1 MLITESAIREII
13 REEIMKNPNITLEE
27 LNENTFDN
35 LLSKLGSTGRN
46 LAIATTAY
54 AAGLGGGLKKSEA
67 QPFPDK
73 IEKLQV
79 KDSDSYV
86 GDLFRTLNQ
95 YYEGLLRFQKQLGL
109 DDANLSPEERESSAE
124 DFDMMLKKLIR
135 DIILLRQMA
144 NKAENE
150 EDANKQHELLKKC
163 GEFAGKLENY
173 ISSELGMKLV
183 EYRNK
188 LEAQRKENQDNADL
202 EQAIKETQKLE
213 QDTAGIKD
221 VINQLKK
228 DAF

>member
-1 MLITESAIREII
+1 MLITESEIREII

-54 AAGLGGGLKKSEA
+54 AAGLGGGLKKAEA
-67 QPFPDK
+67 QPFPDR

-79 KDSDSYV
+79 KDSDSYM

-95 YYEGLLRFQKQLGL
+95 YYEGLVRFQKQLGL

-124 DFDMMLKKLIR
+124 DFDMMLKKLVR
-135 DIILLRQMA
+135 DIIILKKMA
-144 NKAENE
+144 TEAENE
-150 EDANKQHELLKKC
+150 EDANKQHELLVKC
-163 GEFAGKLENY
+163 GEFAEKLENY
-173 ISSELGMKLV
+173 ISSDLGMKLI

-202 EQAIKETQKLE
+202 EQAIKQTKELE
-213 QDTAGIKD
+213 KDAAGING
-221 VINQLKK
+221 VINQLRN
-228 DAF
+228 DGL